1 MRKSINFLAVLA
13 LVITVG
19 VLSVS
24 AAVKTTTIRI
34 KGMTC
39 GSCAF
44 SITKALK
51 DTNGV
56 DDVRVSF
63 EKGEAWIKY
72 DDQKITIAQLR
83 QVINGTGYKAVEG
96 SSSRKV
102 SNRRVKRKAS

>member
-1 MRKSINFLAVLA
+1 MRKSINLLGVLA
-13 LVITVG
+13 LVITFG

-51 DTNGV
+51 ETNGV

-63 EKGEAWIKY
+63 ENGEAWIKY
-72 DDQKITIAQLR
+72 DDRKITIAQLR
-83 QVINGTGYKAVEG
+83 QVINGTGYKAVEETG
-96 SSSRKV
+96 RKI
-102 SNRRVKRKAS
+102 STRRAKRKTN

>member
-1 MRKSINFLAVLA
+1 MRKPISLLAVLA
-13 LVITVG
+13 IVITLG

-51 DTNGV
+51 GTNGV
-56 DDVRVSF
+56 EDVRVSF

-72 DDQKITIAQLR
+72 DDQKVTISQLR
-83 QVINGTGYKAVEG
+83 QVINGTGYKAVEE
-96 SSSRKV
+96 S
-102 SNRRVKRKAS
+102 SNRTASTRRAKHKAK

>member
-1 MRKSINFLAVLA
+1 MRKPINLLAVLA
-13 LVITVG
+13 IVITFSVP
-19 VLSVS
+19 SVS

-56 DDVRVSF
+56 GDVRVSF
-63 EKGEAWIKY
+63 EKGELKLYLNETSVTLYSLPAGDCVHSARILVGE
-72 DDQKITIAQLR
+72 TFP
-83 QVINGTGYKAVEG
+83 
-96 SSSRKV
+96 S
-102 SNRRVKRKAS
+102 